1 MTPIEERVSR
11 LEGGHEHLAT
21 KADIAEVHTSIAEV
35 HTSIAQVYTSI
46 AEVHT
51 SIAQVYT
58 SIADV
63 RTSMA
68 ELRAELLERIAS
80 GENRHI
86 RWTVGTMLVG
96 LSIAVA
102 VIKLID

>member
-21 KADIAEVHTSIAEV
+21 KADIAEVHTSIAQV
-35 HTSIAQVYTSI
+35 HTSIA
-46 AEVHT
+46 E
-51 SIAQVYT
+51 
-58 SIADV
+58 V

-80 GENRHI
+80 SENRHI
-86 RWTVGTMLVG
+86 RWTVGTVLVG

>member
-1 MTPIEERVSR
+1 MTPLEERVSR

-21 KADIAEVHTSIAEV
+21 KADIADVRTSIAQVHTSIAQV

-46 AEVHT
+46 AE
-51 SIAQVYT
+51 
-58 SIADV
+58 V

-86 RWTVGTMLVG
+86 RWTVGTVLVG